1 MPALY
6 RRRSIL
12 DKDTVRY
19 RIEPSARGGRLRL
32 GIGEFR
38 LKLCCN
44 HLRKERASDERPDDR
59 LDVVPGEPAR

>member
-1 MPALY
+1 MKAVSCLQW
-6 RRRSIL
+6 
-12 DKDTVRY
+12 KGGF
-19 RIEPSARGGRLRL
+19 EPSARGGRLRL

-59 LDVVPGEPAR
+59 LDIAPGEPAR